1 MESLRRVGEVKVVCD
16 DPLNNFADH
25 LLFRPSKLEHLPTLL
40 LNFELNT
47 VTVGNPVMMRS
58 Y

>member
-25 LLFRPSKLEHLPTLL
+25 LLFRPSKLEHIPTSYL
-40 LNFELNT
+40 
-47 VTVGNPVMMRS
+47 VTEF
-58 Y
+58 